1 MHRVT
6 LGEAALS
13 LGQTGAGL
21 TRHWADAGMKQAMGS
36 KGGTDVVGLLQDQ
49 LRLFQPHLHG
59 RVRQAL
65 RTRVGQKQE
74 A

>member
-1 MHRVT
+1 MLRVT

-36 KGGTDVVGLLQDQ
+36 KGGTDVMGLLQDQ